1 MRASFDIE
9 TALYN
14 ALTLRQFHASA
25 HALPASLGGELPHV
39 HIVRTG
45 GSTSDRVVETNN
57 VDFDVYSSD
66 ASDAMSAAVIL
77 CGEVRNL
84 EGEDI
89 GVPVYSSEV
98 STLPYNNPDP
108 RHPTLGRATFKAQI
122 VTRTV
127 EMERTTDPWLIA
139 QTDTVSILIAHD
151 TD

>member
-14 ALTLRQFHASA
+14 ALTLSEFHASA
-25 HALPASLGGELPHV
+25 HNLPSTLGADLPHV
-39 HIVRTG
+39 HVVRTG
-45 GSTSDRVVETNN
+45 GYTSDRVIESNN
-57 VDFDVYSSD
+57 IDFDVYAAD
-66 ASDAMSAAVIL
+66 TTDAMAAAVTL
-77 CGEVRNL
+77 CGWVRDL
-84 EGEDI
+84 EGDDI

-122 VTRTV
+122 VTRTA

>member
-1 MRASFDIE
+1 MRTSLDIE

-45 GSTSDRVVETNN
+45 GFTSDRVVETNN
-57 VDFDVYSSD
+57 VDFDVYGSD

-108 RHPTLGRATFKAQI
+108 RHPNIARVTFKAMI
-122 VTRTV
+122 LTRTV
-127 EMERTTDPWLIA
+127 EVTRSTDPWLIA
-139 QTDTVSILIAHD
+139 QTETIDILIAHEPD
-151 TD
+151 